1 MKIIFFGTP
10 EFAVPSLKMLV
21 HTKGIEIVSVVTQ
34 PDKAIGRKQVITPP
48 PVKKTA
54 LELGIEVIQ
63 PKTSKRLL
71 ESLKNVQVDFFVVIA
86 YGMIIPE
93 ELLKTPRYG
102 CVNVHASL
110 LPKYRGASP
119 IHESLLNGD
128 KETGISIIKLD
139 KELDHGD
146 IFFIKRIK
154 IEEKDT
160 FPFLN
165 NKLSETSSFILP
177 LVLNDIMTGKL
188 PPIPQ
193 NHKNATFCRKI
204 EKDEGKIN
212 WTEKTAENIKNMI
225 RAYTPWPSVYTTIN
239 NKTIKILEADTA
251 EENITPG
258 KFLVENNTVKI
269 GTKKG
274 CLIPKVIQVEGK
286 KPMDIKSFLNGYR
299 QILK

>member
-21 HTKGIEIVSVVTQ
+21 HTKGIEVVSVVTQ
-34 PDKAIGRKQVITPP
+34 QDKAAGRNLTITPS
-48 PVKKTA
+48 PVKKAA
-54 LELGIEVIQ
+54 LELGIEVLQ

-71 ESLKNVQVDFFVVIA
+71 ESLKNVHVDFFVVIA

-93 ELLKTPRYG
+93 PLLNIPKYG
-102 CVNVHASL
+102 CINIHPSL

-119 IHESLLNGD
+119 IQESLLNGD
-128 KETGISIIKLD
+128 KETGITIMKLD

-146 IFFIKRIK
+146 IFFLKRVK
-154 IEEKDT
+154 IDEKDN
-160 FPFLN
+160 LQL
-165 NKLSETSSFILP
+165 LSHRLAETSSFIIP

-188 PPIPQ
+188 SPLPQ

-204 EKDEGKIN
+204 EKDEGRIN
-212 WTEKTAENIKNMI
+212 WQEKTAEEIKNMI
-225 RAYTPWPSVYTTIN
+225 RAYTPWPSVYTNIN
-239 NKTIKILEADTA
+239 NKIIKILEADISA
-251 EENITPG
+251 ENLIPSKLSLDNNI
-258 KFLVENNTVKI
+258 LKI

-274 CLIPKVIQVEGK
+274 CLIPKVVQIEGK
-286 KPMDIKSFLNGYR
+286 KPMDIKSFINGYR